1 MKLNLNLQKL
11 PVRLLFL
18 GLVLAFC
25 GWLVMLVVSHFIT
38 GTLTDERIAVE
49 RERLAASLASYPD
62 SARLNARYAQAEMLN
77 INRNLEKLILHA
89 QRAVNLS
96 PYNYRY
102 RLTLASAL
110 EMKGDRAAA
119 EKSLERA
126 IQLAPANPETHWQ
139 MANVRLRQGKLAE
152 ALPEFKLAASSR
164 RNFLPATLDLIWRVS
179 GGKSEALEAVTGD
192 DTPSRVALANFLIRQ
207 SRPNE
212 AVKIFSRIDR
222 EERLALPES
231 GGLISSFMEK
241 GSLAMARELW
251 LNLVSS
257 GPEAQ
262 SPLVWNGGFEADL
275 VKNFNQFDWN
285 FARSD
290 YATLSVDPGVGHS
303 GSRSLKIDFVGK
315 DTARLDNEIRQTILL
330 EPGQKYRL
338 ECFVRTDKFS
348 TPKGPQ
354 VVLVEAKTHVVVAS
368 STPVAAGTSDWQR
381 LSFDFVAPPQ
391 SANGLNLLVRRI
403 PEFSYDEPTRG
414 AVWFDDF
421 KITKL

>member
-1 MKLNLNLQKL
+1 MKLHLDLQRL

-18 GLVLAFC
+18 AITLAFC
-25 GWLVMLVVSHFIT
+25 GWLMLLVVNHFIT
-38 GTLTDERIAVE
+38 GTLADERIPVE
-49 RERLAASLASYPD
+49 RERLASTLANYPD

-77 INRNLEKLILHA
+77 INRNLEKLTLHA

-102 RLTLASAL
+102 RLSLASAL

-119 EKSLERA
+119 EKTLERA

-152 ALPEFKLAASSR
+152 ALPEFKIAASGR

-192 DTPSRVALANFLIRQ
+192 DTPSKVALANFLIRQ
-207 SRPNE
+207 SRPAE

-222 EERLALPES
+222 QERLALPES
-231 GGLISSFMEK
+231 GALISSFIDK

-251 LNLVSS
+251 LNLV
-257 GPEAQ
+257 GGEAQ
-262 SPLVWNGGFEADL
+262 TGLLWNGGFEADL
-275 VKNFNQFDWN
+275 IKNFNQFDWN
-285 FARSD
+285 FTRSE
-290 YATLSVDPGVGHS
+290 YAALSVDTNVARNGG
-303 GSRSLKIDFVGK
+303 RSLKIDFVGR
-315 DTARLDNEIRQTILL
+315 DTSRLDNEIRQTIIL

-338 ECFVRTDKFS
+338 ECFVKTDKFS
-348 TPKGPQ
+348 TPKGPK
-354 VVLVEAKTHVVVAS
+354 VVLSEVKTHVVVAS
-368 STPVAAGTSDWQR
+368 SAPIASGTSDWQR
-381 LSFDFVAPPQ
+381 ISLDFVAPPQ
-391 SANGLNLLVRRI
+391 SVNGLTLTIKRI

-414 AVWFDDF
+414 SIWFDDF
-421 KITKL
+421 NIVKV